1 MFSSFQAWLNER
13 FSPELLESKAELV
26 ECMIDQ
32 VTEMEE
38 NIKRAKKGDFKI
50 SIHRMEV
57 YPFVSNK
64 VILSSSGH

>member
-1 MFSSFQAWLNER
+1 MFSPFQAWLNEK
-13 FSPELLESKAELV
+13 FTPELLESKAELV

-57 YPFVSNK
+57 RDNDGF
-64 VILSSSGH
+64 

>member
-1 MFSSFQAWLNER
+1 
-13 FSPELLESKAELV
+13 
-26 ECMIDQ
+26 MIDQ

-57 YPFVSNK
+57 HDNDGF
-64 VILSSSGH
+64 